1 MNFEVKLAFLIK
13 AFLSL
18 YYNKGINL
26 GETSDFVANF
36 ENIFVYWGEILEDT
50 IQNSFSQ
57 SRKISRQ
64 ISVEEFR
71 SS

>member
-64 ISVEEFR
+64 ISVAEFR
-71 SS
+71 AS

>member
-36 ENIFVYWGEILEDT
+36 ENIFLYWGEILEDT

>member
-18 YYNKGINL
+18 HYNKGINL

>member
-36 ENIFVYWGEILEDT
+36 ENIFVYWGEMLEGT
-50 IQNSFSQ
+50 IQNSFS
-57 SRKISRQ
+57 ISENFKTNFCGG
-64 ISVEEFR
+64 IPF
-71 SS
+71 

>member
-64 ISVEEFR
+64 ISVEKFR